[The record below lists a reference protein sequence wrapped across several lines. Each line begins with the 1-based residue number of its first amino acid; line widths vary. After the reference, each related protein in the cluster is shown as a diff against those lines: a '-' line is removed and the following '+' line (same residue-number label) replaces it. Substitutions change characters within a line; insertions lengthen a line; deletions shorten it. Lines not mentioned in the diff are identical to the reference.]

1 MDVGEIISDS
11 IRYPSSDWKKYL
23 ILGVLLVIPIV
34 FFIAFGYIL
43 RIIKSSIAGYDELPE
58 FDDVASLFIDG
69 LKVFIVTIV
78 YNIIP
83 LIVIIVG
90 IFGSIA
96 AVGGVANITTYP
108 LAFAGLLGVT
118 VIIGLIL
125 AVIFAI
131 FEIIAIAN
139 IAYYDEI
146 GAAFKFSEILER
158 ITKIGWG
165 KYIIWFIVMIIIG
178 IITAIIGGII
188 SSIPYIGYIISTVFI
203 FSYYYMFLGR
213 STALIFK
220 SSEIFPKTSTT
231 PQESIEPEKP
241 AE

>member
-1 MDVGEIISDS
+1 MDVGEIISNS
-11 IRYPSSDWKKYL
+11 IRYPSSNWKKYI

-58 FDDVASLFIDG
+58 FDDLADLFIDG

-83 LIVIIVG
+83 IIVIIVG

-96 AVGGVANITTYP
+96 AVGGFTNVTAYP
-108 LAFAGLLGVT
+108 LAFAGLLGLT

-125 AVIFAI
+125 AVIFTI

-139 IAYYDEI
+139 MAYYDEL

-158 ITKIGWG
+158 ISKIGWG
-165 KYIIWFIVMIIIG
+165 KYIIWFIVMLIIG
-178 IITAIIGGII
+178 IIIAIIGGII
-188 SSIPYIGYIISTVFI
+188 TSIPTIGYIIATVFI
-203 FSYYYMFLGR
+203 FSYYYMFIGR
-213 STALIFK
+213 SIALIFI
-220 SSEIFPKTSTT
+220 SSQMIPKPSTSS
-231 PQESIEPEKP
+231 QQSIEHDKP

>member
-58 FDDVASLFIDG
+58 FDDLGSLFIDG
-69 LKVFIVTIV
+69 LKVFLVTIV

-83 LIVIIVG
+83 LIIIIVG
-90 IFGSIA
+90 IFGSIS
-96 AVGGVANITTYP
+96 AVGGVANITAYP
-108 LAFAGLLGVT
+108 LAFAGLLIVT

-139 IAYYDEI
+139 MAYYD
-146 GAAFKFSEILER
+146 
-158 ITKIGWG
+158 KIRCSLQ
-165 KYIIWFIVMIIIG
+165 I
-178 IITAIIGGII
+178 
-188 SSIPYIGYIISTVFI
+188 
-203 FSYYYMFLGR
+203 
-213 STALIFK
+213 
-220 SSEIFPKTSTT
+220 
-231 PQESIEPEKP
+231 Q
-241 AE
+241 